1 MARSLLAAP
10 ALVALVLT
18 TGCQSK
24 PKFTFAPVEGTIT
37 RGGQPLSGVVVIF
50 WGDTDSLVG
59 APHASGATDASGH
72 YRLHT
77 DQGESGAVPGPYRV
91 CIVDQAEL
99 MNRVISRN
107 PTVVRLSKDATR
119 PEGSGLPPSY
129 TRRTETPLR
138 AQVQPGGEQV
148 IDLEVK

>member
-1 MARSLLAAP
+1 MARSLLATP

-24 PKFTFAPVEGTIT
+24 PKFTFAPVEGTVT
-37 RGGQPLSGVVVIF
+37 REGKPLPGVVVVF
-50 WGDTDSLVG
+50 WGDTDATVG
-59 APHASGATDASGH
+59 APHSSGPTDDNGH

-91 CIVDQAEL
+91 CILDRNEL

-107 PTVVRLSKDATR
+107 PAMARLAKDAA
-119 PEGSGLPPSY
+119 PPAGNDIPPGY
-129 TRRTETPLR
+129 TRRAETPLR
-138 AQVQPGGEQV
+138 AQVQPVGEQV